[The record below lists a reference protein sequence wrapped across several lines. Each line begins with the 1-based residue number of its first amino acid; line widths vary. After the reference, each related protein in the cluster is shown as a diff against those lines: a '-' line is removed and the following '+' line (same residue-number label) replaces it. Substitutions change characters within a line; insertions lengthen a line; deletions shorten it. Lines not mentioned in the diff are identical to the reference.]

1 MDNDRESRQVKQP
14 HNSIAGDWLCDAGG
28 ELLCELVPDSLCVAA
43 VAVFIIVGIF
53 WIVWFLSRLLMSQVI
68 GHS

>member
-1 MDNDRESRQVKQP
+1 MDNDHEFRQVKQP

-28 ELLCELVPDSLCVAA
+28 ELLFDLLPDSIGLLA

-53 WIVWFLSRLLMSQVI
+53 WVVWFLSRLLMSQVI